1 MSRLQP
7 GEAAG
12 NRDYAK
18 RLLVKFNK
26 EIQNEHFGKGRDL
39 SIVGNLVTF
48 KKLQLEE
55 ATTNCFSFL
64 SDGKIQ
70 NAART
75 DLHMRKLVSHLK
87 EELGE
92 FQRLYKT
99 TYGCSKQYRCG
110 TALWF
115 LSALSYECNIII
127 DRSFCAPGHGKC
139 G

>member
-1 MSRLQP
+1 MIIT
-7 GEAAG
+7 GEAVG
-12 NRDYAK
+12 SRDYAE
-18 RLLVKFNK
+18 RVLVKFNK
-26 EIQNEHFGKGRDL
+26 EIQNKHFGKGRDL
-39 SIVGNLVTF
+39 SIEGNLVTF

-75 DLHMRKLVSHLK
+75 DLHMKKLVSHLK

-92 FQRLYKT
+92 LKRLYET
-99 TYGCSKQYRCG
+99 TDDCSNEYRCS

-127 DRSFCAPGHGKC
+127 DRSFCAPGHGKY

>member
-1 MSRLQP
+1 MHP

-12 NRDYAK
+12 GRDYAE
-18 RLLVKFNK
+18 RLLIKFNK

-39 SIVGNLVTF
+39 SIEGNLVTF
-48 KKLQLEE
+48 KKLETEE

-64 SDGKIQ
+64 CDGKIQ
-70 NAART
+70 NAAWT
-75 DLHMRKLVSHLK
+75 DLHMKKLVSHLK
-87 EELGE
+87 EELSKLK
-92 FQRLYKT
+92 RLYET
-99 TYGCSKQYRCG
+99 TDGCSKQYRCG

-127 DRSFCAPGHGKC
+127 DRSFCAPGHGKY